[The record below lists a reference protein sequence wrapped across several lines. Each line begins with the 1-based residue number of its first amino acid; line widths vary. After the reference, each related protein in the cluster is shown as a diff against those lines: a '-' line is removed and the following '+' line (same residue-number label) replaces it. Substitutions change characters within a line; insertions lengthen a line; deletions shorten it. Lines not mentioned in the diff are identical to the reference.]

1 MRNSARPFIYIAC
14 LLVVLPAILSGCS
27 GAEARIDRHV
37 ERGNG
42 YLSRGRYPE
51 ARIEFRSALQID
63 RKNSAA
69 QYGLGRAALSMGY
82 LQEAS
87 EAFYQ
92 TMRLDPSNLQAR
104 LEVGNLLARYPDEES
119 LKEAERLA
127 GEVLAKDPASVE
139 ARMLT
144 ATVRIA
150 QKKWNEAETIIR
162 RANAD
167 APTRIEPR
175 LHLARY
181 FSLRAAD
188 QPEQSNRWLSEAE
201 TVYRNLIESHPKS
214 TEARLALGEFFFST
228 ERPEEAEKELLSAVE
243 SDPVN
248 KVALLALV
256 RFHEDQRRHDQA
268 EKYLTRLVDLDDDKV
283 EGRSQIIELHARA
296 GRTSDAIAEYRRLL
310 RDNPDYL
317 RGYARLA
324 ELLIETGDARG
335 ATVEVDRALRLSP
348 QDTDALLVRG
358 RLHTMAGRHA
368 DAMRDLDQVLRL
380 EPSMPSA
387 LYFAAEAGLRNN
399 DPARARMLVNRLLSF
414 SPRNPMGLLMSA
426 KILLAENRRI
436 EAETVATQALDSI
449 RTLRKNPSDSRPIP
463 ADSLAG
469 WESKALVT
477 RAIARM
483 MNGPSPDARA
493 DLIAASGIDPRNAEP
508 LINLAT
514 LELAGK
520 RYDEATRLAGR
531 AIEIDPV
538 NPAALSVMVDARL
551 ALRDYDGALRQ
562 LDDLKTSGPLP
573 DEQRARILMARG
585 DNAGAEKILRSIL
598 ESHPDHLNAYFLLS
612 ELYQSSSGR
621 TDSAIAELRRLIE
634 RRPESRLAQ
643 AHLLIGLIED
653 GRGEHQRA
661 IESYERVLAYDKR
674 SATAAI
680 ALNNLA
686 WLFAEKGLG
695 NLDQAV
701 DYARRAI
708 AILPEPAFFDT
719 LGYAYLK
726 KGRHRIA
733 AEQFSRA
740 LAGNPSNPVYS
751 RHLRE
756 AEKQSGRK

>member
-1 MRNSARPFIYIAC
+1 MRISARPFINIAC
-14 LLVVLPAILSGCS
+14 LLVVSAAILSGCS

-37 ERGNG
+37 ERGNA

-63 RKNSAA
+63 RRNAPA
-69 QYGLGRAALSMGY
+69 QYGLGRAALAMGY
-82 LQEAS
+82 LQEAA

-104 LEVGNLLARYPDEES
+104 LEVGNLLAGYPDDES
-119 LKEAERLA
+119 LKEAQRLA

-139 ARMLT
+139 AQMLT
-144 ATVRIA
+144 ATIA
-150 QKKWNEAETIIR
+150 ITRRNWDEAQAILERTI
-162 RANAD
+162 AA
-167 APTRIEPR
+167 APQRIEPR

-181 FSLRAAD
+181 FSLRATV
-188 QPEQSNRWLSEAE
+188 EQEKRWQSAAESGYRQLVESNP
-201 TVYRNLIESHPKS
+201 RNP
-214 TEARLALGEFFFST
+214 EARLALGEFLFST
-228 ERPEEAEKELLSAVE
+228 GRADEAEKELLSAVE
-243 SDPVN
+243 ADPVN

-256 RFHEDQRRHDQA
+256 RFYEDRRRYDQA
-268 EKYLTRLVDLDDDKV
+268 ERYLTRLVELDEDKV
-283 EGRSQIIELHARA
+283 EGRSQIIELRARA
-296 GRTSDAIAEYRRLL
+296 GRTSDAVGEYRRLL

-317 RGYARLA
+317 RGYSRLA
-324 ELLIETGDARG
+324 ELLIESGDVRG
-335 ATVEVDRALRLSP
+335 ATIEVERALRLSP
-348 QDTDALLVRG
+348 QDTDALLIRG
-358 RLHTMAGRHA
+358 RLHTLAGRHA
-368 DAMRDLDQVLRL
+368 EALRDLDQVLRL

-426 KILLAENRRI
+426 KILLAENRRL
-436 EAETVATQALDSI
+436 EAETVATQALESI
-449 RTLRKNPSDSRPIP
+449 RTLKRNPSDARLIP
-463 ADSLAG
+463 SDSLAG

-508 LINLAT
+508 LVNLAT
-514 LELAGK
+514 LALAEK
-520 RYDEATRLAGR
+520 RYDDAMKFAAR
-531 AIEIDPV
+531 AIEIDPAG
-538 NPAALSVMVDARL
+538 PAALSVLVDARL

-562 LDDLKTSGPLP
+562 IDELQAAGPLA

-585 DNAGAEKILRSIL
+585 ESAGAEKILRDIL

-621 TDSAIAELRRLIE
+621 TDRAIAELRRLIE
-634 RRPESRLAQ
+634 RRPESGLGQ
-643 AHLLIGLIED
+643 AHLMIGLLED

-661 IESYERVLAYDKR
+661 VESYERVLAYDKR

-726 KGRHRIA
+726 KGQHRIA

-756 AEKQSGRK
+756 AEKLSGRK